1 VTSFSNGSSVRSSP
15 LKRSSKGLR
24 RKSKPKRT
32 AEEVIAH
39 QEFVMA
45 AREQRVCA
53 VTGKSGP
60 FDPHHVVEQQWLK
73 REGLPV
79 DDRRNALRLSPD
91 VHANHTTGVKQVPQ
105 RCLTD
110 ENIEYV
116 FEVMGVRAKDYLD
129 RKYDGTDPRVER
141 ASEIVDAEWEK
152 ERGGTAD

>member
-1 VTSFSNGSSVRSSP
+1 MRSSP

-32 AEEVIAH
+32 EEEQIAH
-39 QEFVMA
+39 QEFVEA

-53 VTGKSGP
+53 VTRKGGA

-79 DDRRNALRLSPD
+79 DDRRNALRLNPD
-91 VHANHTTGVKQVPQ
+91 VHANHTTGAAKVPQ

-110 ENIEYV
+110 ANIEYV

-141 ASEIVDAEWEK
+141 AAQLAEEQWEK
-152 ERGGTAD
+152 ERD